1 MNTPT
6 GIDSAAPVMAHHE
19 VDIQA
24 AFDLVWQ
31 LHTTSTLGR
40 RRRPTSAQPTPTA
53 PSSPVPHS
61 TLPRGLTALT
71 GPARPSN
78 RRPRA
83 QRRREGGGR
92 SE

>member
-6 GIDSAAPVMAHHE
+6 GIDSAAPVMALHE

-24 AFDLVWQ
+24 TLNLVWQ
-31 LHTTSTLGR
+31 LHTMSTFGR
-40 RRRPTSAQPTPTA
+40 RGRPTSAQPTPTA

-61 TLPRGLTALT
+61 TLPRGLTTLA

-83 QRRREGGGR
+83 
-92 SE
+92 